1 VPGPHEG
8 EPRAVVAKGTE
19 LCCTRSAKDLLHYL
33 GGARALLPLLLLLQ
47 RPPPPDLRSGD
58 HDDNVPN
65 LAAEVVLALA
75 VMLQSGAGASV
86 PTPNLSP
93 NPNPD
98 SNPNPGVCP
107 IRTTSEVWNLRIW
120 MLRA

>member
-8 EPRAVVAKGTE
+8 EPRAVVTKGTE

-58 HDDNVPN
+58 DENVPN

-75 VMLQSGAGASV
+75 VMLQSGTGACAC
-86 PTPNLSP
+86 L
-93 NPNPD
+93 
-98 SNPNPGVCP
+98 
-107 IRTTSEVWNLRIW
+107 IRTRSEVWNLIW
-120 MLRA
+120 TYRAERRAARTGQRLSKRT